1 MPPRPGHKPSS
12 RVDNPNTWA
21 QAATAEG
28 RPSPSSVQHW
38 IVRSQNASYSA
49 LAVNFVECQ
58 GHSCASFEGKGSES
72 ARLKTICTTP
82 CEYYGFEWEFDSAR
96 SITCRSFLVLD
107 RSLSSRGQFM
117 RMYPHYLVVR
127 SHRGFSSFL
136 HCDFISGSE
145 SGGSSERK
153 NSDDKR
159 RGEPSRFGGLV
170 VLYLSLPPS
179 FIFRWKLRVTKPVE
193 VMPFKDVLEL
203 LFNSFHMQRPHSG
216 ELPEPTSDHGY
227 PTEQGPSNTY
237 VVGFEIKC
245 PLSRSSQGF
254 AWYH

>member
-12 RVDNPNTWA
+12 RVDNPKHLGPGCH
-21 QAATAEG
+21 G
-28 RPSPSSVQHW
+28 RGPSIPSSVQHW

-107 RSLSSRGQFM
+107 WKFILEGSVYEDVPALLGRQIPS
-117 RMYPHYLVVR
+117 
-127 SHRGFSSFL
+127 GFLEFL
-136 HCDFISGSE
+136 ALRFISGSE

-170 VLYLSLPPS
+170 VLYLSLPPLLYFS
-179 FIFRWKLRVTKPVE
+179 VKAQVTKPVE